1 MKTIGNLAVAG
12 LFTILALPA
21 SARANCDDDWWG
33 TADFLNA
40 TAETVAACLEAGAD
54 VNARLGPDGGFTPL
68 HLALRYYFIDPGA
81 ITVLLAG
88 GADVHARDP
97 RGATPLHVAAEDYR
111 NPDVI
116 AELVEAGAQVNAR
129 DDSGNMPLH
138 LARLNLHPGVA
149 HRLLELGADPAVRN
163 DQGQVAD
170 PTSCEYWNT
179 PHFARTASAEAW
191 ASCLEEGADVNARR
205 GNGNTPLLF
214 ATMEW
219 GGGTVGAPASE
230 GPAVVQMLLGA
241 GADVN
246 ARNGDGDTPLLHAAG
261 DRVDPDPDSETRRIQ
276 STGIVS
282 LLLEAGADEN
292 VRSKRGGTPV
302 HQAAAAEESETVA
315 MLLAAGADVHASDS
329 EGNSP
334 LLAAAHGGFRNP
346 EVLEIL
352 LETGADV
359 NARNERGITVLLRAS
374 GTWTPDEYL
383 PDAFPADLVTG
394 VVQRLLELGADP
406 NARDNWGQTP
416 LYKAASVGDNAE
428 LVKLLLDA
436 GADVNARTRNDGS
449 PLHRAALAAGPAVI
463 AALVAE
469 GAEIEA
475 QDHRGWTPLQQAVE
489 AKRPANASALLEAGA
504 NVHVRMQDGD
514 TPLHLAAMWPPTMW
528 TGAEEPPQHHTDTA
542 MVAAL
547 VAFGADVNARNDQG
561 ETPLHVAMRNRHQP
575 VVDKLLALGAAPAV
589 EDDLGRTPRPRVC
602 HWTEFGFFR
611 TASWESALGCL
622 RAGADVHARNERGDT
637 PLHRLAAGVTSD
649 DYPAAKIVAALV
661 ETGPM

>member
-1 MKTIGNLAVAG
+1 M
-12 LFTILALPA
+12 
-21 SARANCDDDWWG
+21 
-33 TADFLNA
+33 
-40 TAETVAACLEAGAD
+40 
-54 VNARLGPDGGFTPL
+54 NARLGPDGGFTPL
-68 HLALRYYFIDPGA
+68 HVALRYYFIDPGA
-81 ITVLLAG
+81 ITVLLAA

-111 NPDVI
+111 HPDVI

-129 DDSGNMPLH
+129 DDSGNTPLH

-170 PTSCEYWNT
+170 PTSCEYWTT
-179 PHFARTASAEAW
+179 PDFARTASAEAW

-230 GPAVVQMLLGA
+230 GPAVVQMLVGA

-246 ARNGDGDTPLLHAAG
+246 ARNGYGDTPLLHAAG
-261 DRVDPDPDSETRRIQ
+261 GRVDPDPDSETRRIQ
-276 STGIVS
+276 SPGIVS
-282 LLLEAGADEN
+282 LLLEAGADVN
-292 VRSKRGGTPV
+292 VRS
-302 HQAAAAEESETVA
+302 
-315 MLLAAGADVHASDS
+315 
-329 EGNSP
+329 
-334 LLAAAHGGFRNP
+334 
-346 EVLEIL
+346 
-352 LETGADV
+352 
-359 NARNERGITVLLRAS
+359 
-374 GTWTPDEYL
+374 
-383 PDAFPADLVTG
+383 
-394 VVQRLLELGADP
+394 
-406 NARDNWGQTP
+406 NWGQTP
-416 LYKAASVGDNAE
+416 LYKAASAGDNAE
-428 LVKLLLDA
+428 LVKSLLDA

-475 QDHRGWTPLQQAVE
+475 RDHRGWTPLQQAVE

-542 MVAAL
+542 MVAAPWSPS
-547 VAFGADVNARNDQG
+547 AR
-561 ETPLHVAMRNRHQP
+561 M
-575 VVDKLLALGAAPAV
+575 
-589 EDDLGRTPRPRVC
+589 
-602 HWTEFGFFR
+602 
-611 TASWESALGCL
+611 
-622 RAGADVHARNERGDT
+622 
-637 PLHRLAAGVTSD
+637 
-649 DYPAAKIVAALV
+649 
-661 ETGPM
+661 